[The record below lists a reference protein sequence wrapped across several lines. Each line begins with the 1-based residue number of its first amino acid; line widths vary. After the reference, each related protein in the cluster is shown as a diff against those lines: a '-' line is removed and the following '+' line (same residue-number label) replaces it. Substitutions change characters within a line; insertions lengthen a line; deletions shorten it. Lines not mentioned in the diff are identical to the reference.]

1 MQNEIYRRVYKEW
14 EEWANKKYWFVEG
27 SVQKTI
33 VVTDD
38 ENGYFVWDEKGTVK
52 TAKHGESQET
62 ATELSLLHW
71 AKLREDA
78 MEWAV
83 NKAINMMHKDA
94 VDGQN

>member
-14 EEWANKKYWFVEG
+14 ENAPKRENWFVIG
-27 SVQKTI
+27 SVQETI

-38 ENGYFVWDEKGTVK
+38 ENGYFVWDESCTITASYEMSQQTK
-52 TAKHGESQET
+52 TERK
-62 ATELSLLHW
+62 LLHW

-94 VDGQN
+94 SDGQN